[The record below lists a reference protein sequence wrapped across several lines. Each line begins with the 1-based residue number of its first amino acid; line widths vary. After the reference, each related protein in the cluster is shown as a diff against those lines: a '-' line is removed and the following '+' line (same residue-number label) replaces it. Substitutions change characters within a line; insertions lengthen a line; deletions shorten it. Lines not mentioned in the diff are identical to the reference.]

1 MKFKELKEKWW
12 FRFLSNK
19 YVLLLLLFAIWMF
32 FFDSNSWFIHNE
44 LNNEISDLED
54 KKEYYQAEI
63 DKDKKTI
70 EILSDSVEIEKFAR
84 EEYYMKRENEEI
96 YIIEFEDSI
105 KN

>member
-1 MKFKELKEKWW
+1 
-12 FRFLSNK
+12 
-19 YVLLLLLFAIWMF
+19 MF

>member
-19 YVLLLLLFAIWMF
+19 YVLLLFLFAIWMF

-84 EEYYMKRENEEI
+84 EEFYMKRENEEI
-96 YIIEFEDSI
+96 YIIEFEDSL
-105 KN
+105 K